1 MNLKNILLIMSEQAH
16 NIVFLLGA
24 GFNQELKDWDDLK
37 PPMARNFFQLIRQ
50 SSQYQNKYHE
60 QLRKVYAFIQEY
72 WKLDEE
78 EISKKEFDIE
88 KLFTFIQLKISDI
101 YKEELYDELA
111 DLRKISDS
119 LVTVFINFLQGFDF
133 HHVKFDIYRRFG
145 EKLMELKPD
154 IITFNYDLYLENILE
169 LASGVNAEI
178 PDSFNNLHNLDDYN
192 LPDDIIRYS
201 HFKYNIP
208 LAYGFK
214 FDIVRIFMA
223 GNRKY
228 ESGERF
234 YDFHELYTNPIIK
247 LHGSLNWSK
256 ISQFPVN
263 RITLQAPTNQY
274 AGNLIISNEF
284 WDTSFSND
292 FKGYPVTPNIVTPTL
307 YKSGFFDKFP
317 FKELWDMAK
326 KKLSH
331 CNKLIVIGY
340 SFSPTDFHTEKLFL
354 DSFKENELQELIIV
368 NPDTSVVKKIKDLTH
383 FNHPVTICS
392 NLREFMD
399 VFDDII

>member
-1 MNLKNILLIMSEQAH
+1 MSEHAN

-50 SSQYQNKYHE
+50 SSHYENIYHE
-60 QLRKVYAFIQEY
+60 QLRKVYGFIQEY
-72 WKLDEE
+72 WKLEEE
-78 EISKKEFDIE
+78 EISRKEFDLE
-88 KLFTFIQLKISDI
+88 KLFTFLQLTIDDI
-101 YKEELYDELA
+101 YKKERYDELIE
-111 DLRKISDS
+111 LHSIQDS
-119 LVTVFINFLQGFDF
+119 LVTVFINFLQRFDL
-133 HHVKFDIYRRFG
+133 HHIRFELYQRFG
-145 EKLMELKPD
+145 KKLMEFKPD

-169 LASGVNAEI
+169 SASGLNVSI
-178 PDSFNNLHNLDDYN
+178 PESFSNVHNLDDFN

-201 HFKYNIP
+201 HYKYNIP

-228 ESGERF
+228 EFGERF

-256 ISQFPVN
+256 IRQIPTD
-263 RITLQAPTNQY
+263 RITLQALNKEFI
-274 AGNLIISNEF
+274 GNLIISNEY
-284 WDTSFSND
+284 WDPNFNND
-292 FKGYPVTPNIVTPTL
+292 FKGWIVTPHIITPTL
-307 YKSGFFDKFP
+307 YKRGFFDQFP
-317 FKELWDMAK
+317 FKDLWSMAK

-331 CNKLIVIGY
+331 CNKLIIIGY

-354 DSFKENELQELIIV
+354 DSFKENELQDLIIV
-368 NPDTSVVKKIKDLTH
+368 NPDTSIIRKIKELTH
-383 FNHPVTICS
+383 FNHPVTMCS
-392 NLREFMD
+392 NLFEFMD
-399 VFDDII
+399 IFNDIIE